1 MKNVSDGSRGQQ
13 GEEMAHWRR
22 EEIVVRKEKVFK
34 GRDVAR
40 GRLARSNTEMY
51 QRVGTRVNVEARS
64 MIESTSHLAR
74 EYPVASSL
82 TGTLLSVYLGDGR
95 RAPGRKRED
104 KKSANL
110 RRRVKRRPVLDAS
123 TFVELSHRP
132 LSCSPSCTLSVIYQR
147 TSTRICLAV
156 RASRRKFL
164 AADMLR
170 VTLGRPFGHCFDFE
184 PRNLIAFVVL

>member
-1 MKNVSDGSRGQQ
+1 MENVSDGSRGQQ
-13 GEEMAHWRR
+13 SEEMAHWRR
-22 EEIVVRKEKVFK
+22 EEIVARKEKVFK

-64 MIESTSHLAR
+64 MMESTSHLAR
-74 EYPVASSL
+74 EYPVASSP

-123 TFVELSHRP
+123 RSSSSSIARSRARLLARCRSFTHAPQPASALLSGLHEESFWP
-132 LSCSPSCTLSVIYQR
+132 PTC
-147 TSTRICLAV
+147 
-156 RASRRKFL
+156 
-164 AADMLR
+164 
-170 VTLGRPFGHCFDFE
+170 
-184 PRNLIAFVVL
+184 